1 MDIEKIINDLIK
13 KISSKLLNFE
23 GIYFYGSRVGTSYKI
38 DSDYDM
44 IFIFKSDY
52 DTTEERELTSII
64 IDVEL
69 ENDIFIDHHPM
80 TKEELKRN
88 PIFYNEVVNKGLF
101 YAAA

>member
-1 MDIEKIINDLIK
+1 MDIEKIIKDLIK
-13 KISSKLLNFE
+13 KISSKFDDFE
-23 GIYFYGSRVGTSYKI
+23 GIYFYGSRVNTVYKL

-44 IFIFKSDY
+44 VFVFKSDY
-52 DTTEERELTSII
+52 DFAKERELTGMI

-80 TKEELKRN
+80 TKEELERN

-101 YAAA
+101 YAAT